1 MRDSTFSYKLLHDV
15 KLTQSRS
22 YVLFSR
28 KVHYLAHFLKTLVYR
43 IGDFYQS
50 LITKIGNIYPNL
62 IF

>member
-28 KVHYLAHFLKTLVYR
+28 KVHYLAHFLKTLVY
-43 IGDFYQS
+43 ILCIELETF
-50 LITKIGNIYPNL
+50 IKV
-62 IF
+62 

>member
-28 KVHYLAHFLKTLVYR
+28 KVHYLAHFLKTLVY
-43 IGDFYQS
+43 ILCIELETLSKFNY
-50 LITKIGNIYPNL
+50 KNW
-62 IF
+62 

>member
-28 KVHYLAHFLKTLVYR
+28 KVHYLAHFLKTLVYVLC
-43 IGDFYQS
+43 IDFYQS
-50 LITKIGNIYPNL
+50 LIGNIYPNL

>member
-28 KVHYLAHFLKTLVYR
+28 KVHYLARFLKTLVYVLC
-43 IGDFYQS
+43 IDFYQS
-50 LITKIGNIYPNL
+50 LIGNIYPNL